1 EGINDESF
9 QLLDKETV
17 RALIPKTGP
26 RLIFMQKYSHYLADI
41 NQGYI
46 TNVSETVS
54 TASTD
59 TFDNA
64 SVYTYVPD
72 EEIMNAIFSTP
83 LKDVGNL
90 SNGKRRFDEISVNVE
105 QAGPSKKAKI
115 ENDVFPRGLEFA
127 LNKYPDGK
135 IVLSAKNKLTNELRN
150 KLTKV
155 IITELYALYG
165 INNIKADIFKKVSNE
180 IEVLFPSEKHE
191 TYYVPYNSVNKS
203 GPRGKLYTK
212 FINTKTSLRL
222 ADASSSRNSLPIDEE
237 NIGEDKSDL
246 ESGLLSFL
254 RVGIEPLTRIEADF
268 NKKHEGCIDIIYNT
282 WEKVSFAII
291 AEAKERKI
299 NSIASEKDVLG
310 PSRSEVQ
317 ESFFS
322 HVQNI
327 AELHER
333 IEARN
338 EKLKKFGLT
347 VQPFAVIVGDLSH
360 PTYIIVVD
368 EVQYK
373 VDTGIRALELLFKLF
388 HGLDIEYPPESEHIW
403 LFIEELVFKL
413 KPRKT
418 SPSTSTVLADILYH
432 MQK

>member
-1 EGINDESF
+1 
-9 QLLDKETV
+9 
-17 RALIPKTGP
+17 
-26 RLIFMQKYSHYLADI
+26 
-41 NQGYI
+41 
-46 TNVSETVS
+46 
-54 TASTD
+54 
-59 TFDNA
+59 
-64 SVYTYVPD
+64 
-72 EEIMNAIFSTP
+72 
-83 LKDVGNL
+83 
-90 SNGKRRFDEISVNVE
+90 E

-165 INNIKADIFKKVSNE
+165 INK
-180 IEVLFPSEKHE
+180 
-191 TYYVPYNSVNKS
+191 
-203 GPRGKLYTK
+203 
-212 FINTKTSLRL
+212 L
-222 ADASSSRNSLPIDEE
+222 ADASSSRNSLSIDEG

-254 RVGIEPLTRIEADF
+254 RVGTEPLTRVLEIEADF

-299 NSIASEKDVLG
+299 NSIAS
-310 PSRSEVQ
+310 
-317 ESFFS
+317 
-322 HVQNI
+322 

-333 IEARN
+333 NEARN

-388 HGLDIEYPPESEHIW
+388 SRSGY
-403 LFIEELVFKL
+403 
-413 KPRKT
+413 
-418 SPSTSTVLADILYH
+418 
-432 MQK
+432 